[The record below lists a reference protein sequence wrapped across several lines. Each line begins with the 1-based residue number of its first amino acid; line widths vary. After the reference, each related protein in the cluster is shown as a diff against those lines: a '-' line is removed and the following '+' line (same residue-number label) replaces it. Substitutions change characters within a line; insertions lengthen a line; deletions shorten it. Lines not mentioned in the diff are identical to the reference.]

1 MNLLSLLLTSMLS
14 EEAIKNIA
22 KVTGLSTA
30 QVRRIVPLA
39 VPMLLRYLTNNAS
52 SKEGADSL
60 LGALKDH
67 NDDRTI
73 AEQLL
78 KSDEADGEKILGHIF
93 GSGSNSVIGKLAR
106 MTGLTADQTK
116 IVLAVLAPVILSS
129 LYSAL
134 TSSGKKAKKTGKSN
148 YDLTPLI
155 GMFMGKEIAKSKDYN
170 LSGLE
175 LIGNLLLQEKEE
187 KKSSSKKEESK
198 AAEALLGTL
207 LTSEKEGK
215 KSSSKKEEAKAA
227 EALLGTLLTSEKEG
241 KKSSSKKEEAKAAEA
256 LLGGLLGAD
265 DKKKKKKEKDSEVIG
280 LLGSLLGEGAG
291 AKDTTEEMVDGSE
304 LLALL
309 EALGK

>member
-22 KVTGLSTA
+22 KVTGLSTS

-175 LIGNLLLQEKEE
+175 LLGSLLSQEKEE
-187 KKSSSKKEESK
+187 KKTSSKKEESK
-198 AAEALLGTL
+198 VAEALLGTL

-215 KSSSKKEEAKAA
+215 K
-227 EALLGTLLTSEKEG
+227 T
-241 KKSSSKKEEAKAAEA
+241 SSKKEEAKAAEA

>member
-227 EALLGTLLTSEKEG
+227 EALLG
-241 KKSSSKKEEAKAAEA
+241 
-256 LLGGLLGAD
+256 GLLGAD

>member
-22 KVTGLSTA
+22 KVTGLSTS

-93 GSGSNSVIGKLAR
+93 GSGSNSVIGKLAK

-155 GMFMGKEIAKSKDYN
+155 GMFMGKETAKSKDYN

-175 LIGNLLLQEKEE
+175 LIGNLLSQEKEE
-187 KKSSSKKEESK
+187 
-198 AAEALLGTL
+198 
-207 LTSEKEGK
+207 
-215 KSSSKKEEAKAA
+215 
-227 EALLGTLLTSEKEG
+227 

-265 DKKKKKKEKDSEVIG
+265 DKKKKKKEKDSAVIG